1 MGVKPASNDTQAEMS
16 GGAHEEQERQKELES
31 FQILDTPPE
40 AEFDDFTHLAS
51 QICGTPIALISLLDP
66 NRQWFKS
73 RVGVEVSETP
83 RSLAFCNYALSCND
97 VFEVADAQL
106 DPRFQ
111 KNPLVTGEPCIRFYA
126 GAPLETSSGN
136 VIGTLC
142 VIDKVPRT
150 LTPDQKLALR
160 MLSRQVVARLELR
173 RANLMLKLQVAFQEA
188 ILTSAG
194 AGIITTTSN
203 GIITHF
209 NPQAERMLGYSAHEM
224 IGRETPE
231 VFHDRHEI
239 EARAALLTDQLK
251 RPIAPGFDVFVE
263 RARSNG
269 GLVDTGEWTYVR
281 KDGSRF
287 PVLLSVS
294 ALRERSGRLIGFLGI
309 ARDITERKKLEADLQ
324 TQAAMIKRQKDLL
337 AEIRAIQD
345 LFITNQGGKECFDRL
360 LLSLLR
366 YTESETGA
374 LSDVRRNPAG
384 EASLKPQSCIHM
396 PRREGAHYVSAADV
410 ESTAECPELLRIME
424 KVLATGAVVE
434 DQRAQ
439 CMLASRYEGLSKYV
453 VAIPIYNR
461 KELVGVLGLARAVG
475 AYPVELLEEIQPLI
489 TTYANLIL
497 ARRTFLSRNVAE
509 QRVKAQDVLL
519 THKQT
524 LLQEVHHRVKNNLQI
539 ISSLLS
545 LQISQTKNSDV
556 AEQLKTARARISA
569 VAMLHEVLYR
579 SDTMECVDLARFL
592 GELRNGIRAAFGQSA
607 SHIAVE
613 VDAPSAVGLTHD
625 QAGPLALI
633 VNELA
638 TNAMKHAF
646 VGRDSGRVKIKAA
659 VRPQTNNGP
668 HQDLCVEVEDDGKG
682 YENER
687 LTGLGGKIADRL
699 AVQLGGT
706 LRRHP
711 LPQGT
716 RWELTVPLGGREEL
730 HETSATH

>member
-1 MGVKPASNDTQAEMS
+1 MGEKPASNETQLKVSCTE
-16 GGAHEEQERQKELES
+16 HDEQERQRELAS

-40 AEFDDFTHLAS
+40 IEFDDFTHLAT
-51 QICGTPIALISLLDP
+51 QICDTPIALISLLDP
-66 NRQWFKS
+66 DRQWFKS

-83 RSLAFCNYALSCND
+83 RSMAFCNYALACDD
-97 VFEVADAQL
+97 VFEVPDAQL

-111 KNPLVTGEPCIRFYA
+111 NNPLVLADPFIRFYA
-126 GAPLETSSGN
+126 GAPLKTSSGN
-136 VIGTLC
+136 AIGTLC
-142 VIDKVPRT
+142 VIDRVPRV
-150 LTPDQKLALR
+150 LTHEQQAALR
-160 MLSRQVVARLELR
+160 MLSREVVTRLELR
-173 RANLMLKLQVAFQEA
+173 RANSMLKLQVAFQEA

-209 NPQAERMLGYSAHEM
+209 NPQAERMLGFSAVEM

-231 VFHDRHEI
+231 IFHDRHEI
-239 EARAALLTDQLK
+239 AARATVLTDELK
-251 RPIAPGFDVFVE
+251 RPVAPGFDVFVE
-263 RARSNG
+263 KARSIEG
-269 GLVDTGEWTYVR
+269 FVDTSEWTYVR

-294 ALRERSGRLIGFLGI
+294 ALRERGGRLIGFLGI
-309 ARDITERKKLEADLQ
+309 ARDITERKKLEADLLA
-324 TQAAMIKRQKDLL
+324 QASTIKRQKELL
-337 AEIRAIQD
+337 SEIRTIQD

-360 LLSLLR
+360 LVTLLR
-366 YTESETGA
+366 YTESERGA
-374 LSDVRRNPAG
+374 LCDVRYSPAG
-384 EASLKPQSCIHM
+384 EPSLKAQSCVQIS
-396 PRREGAHYVSAADV
+396 RKAGARNPSTTNM
-410 ESTAECPELLRIME
+410 ESTAECPELLHIMK
-424 KVLATGAVVE
+424 KVLVTGATVSDGEARCLQVGEPE
-434 DQRAQ
+434 DRQGA
-439 CMLASRYEGLSKYV
+439 V

-461 KELVGVLGLARAVG
+461 KELVGVLGLARAAG
-475 AYPVELLEEIQPLI
+475 AYPLELLEEIQPLI

-545 LQISQTKNSDV
+545 LQISQTKNLDV
-556 AEQLKTARARISA
+556 VEQLKTARARISA

-607 SHIAVE
+607 SHITVE
-613 VDAPSAVGLTHD
+613 VDAPSTVGLTHD

-638 TNAMKHAF
+638 TNAIKHAF
-646 VGRDSGRVKIKAA
+646 VGRDSGRVQIRAT
-659 VRPQTNNGP
+659 VRPRTPNGS
-668 HQDLCVEVEDDGKG
+668 HQDLWVEVEDDGRG
-682 YENER
+682 YENEH
-687 LTGLGGKIADRL
+687 LTGLGGRIADRL
-699 AVQLGGT
+699 TAQLGGT
-706 LRRHP
+706 LCRQP

-716 RWELTVPLGGREEL
+716 RWELTVPLGDQDALYEAPAS
-730 HETSATH
+730 H